1 MTETF
6 IKARFSNL
14 KSTEL
19 YCYSCQQEKP
29 NNMKVWETYKVIL
42 WLEILLNF
50 NMEKEFRLQEFGI
63 CI

>member
-1 MTETF
+1 MWVKNRLLWEVLETMAETF

-42 WLEILLNF
+42 
-50 NMEKEFRLQEFGI
+50 
-63 CI
+63 